1 MKTTFMSFANQKGG
15 CGKSTFT
22 TALASFIHYQTKLN
36 VVVVDAD
43 FPQYSILSNRQRDIE
58 LVNSVDY
65 YKQLSI
71 NQFRI
76 TKKKAYPILK
86 STPDTAIQ
94 VAMDYLV
101 QNEHCHLV
109 LFDLPGTVQSQGVLT
124 TLSCMDYVFIPIIAD
139 RLVLESS
146 LSFATT
152 LEKAFRQNKDIRL
165 RGIYLFWNQ
174 FDAREKNALY
184 SAYSEIIKKLDLILL
199 SYYIVD
205 TKRFRKETI
214 LGKRMIFRSTLFPS
228 SRRFLQ
234 ESHLEDTILEIVK
247 IILS

>member
-1 MKTTFMSFANQKGG
+1 
-15 CGKSTFT
+15 
-22 TALASFIHYQTKLN
+22 
-36 VVVVDAD
+36 
-43 FPQYSILSNRQRDIE
+43 
-58 LVNSVDY
+58 
-65 YKQLSI
+65 
-71 NQFRI
+71 
-76 TKKKAYPILK
+76 
-86 STPDTAIQ
+86 
-94 VAMDYLV
+94 
-101 QNEHCHLV
+101 
-109 LFDLPGTVQSQGVLT
+109 
-124 TLSCMDYVFIPIIAD
+124 MDYVFIPIIAD

-199 SYYIVD
+199 SNYIVD